1 MKKIVLVDGNNL
13 LFRSYYATAY
23 TGNIMRNKEGFPTNG
38 VYGFVNMINKIIS
51 EEKPEY
57 MMVAFDIGKTFRHE
71 KYERYKDGR
80 RETPDDLKVQFPVAK
95 KILTA
100 MGIKYLECAGYEA
113 DDIIGTISMWCE
125 KDPEYEALIVSSDK
139 DLLQLISDETVVK
152 LLKTK
157 DYIWMDKKTF
167 NDTYGFD
174 PIHMI
179 DLKALMG
186 DSSDNIP
193 GVKGIG
199 EKGAIKL
206 VSEYKTIDNIYE
218 NIDKIKGAMQIKL
231 IDGKEDAYYSKDLVT
246 IYREVPLDITFD
258 DLLYKGE
265 NADELIDIY
274 NDLGFYSL
282 LRKINTSEVKKNK
295 EIVGEFVDIPDTAET
310 EKNKVNNNCN
320 ENIID
325 NDKNESIVENIKI
338 LSNNEDIDKNKIE
351 EFKIISDINDIKIS
365 EDTSIYLDT
374 TIGNYHNAEIL
385 GIALYNST
393 LSCYIPFDIFKNNTS
408 ILDTNYNLST
418 YDYKKL
424 IVVFNKYGIKVPNIN
439 FDTMISAYLL
449 NYETK
454 DDICYL
460 ANKLE
465 VEIPSY
471 DKKEVVTTEEA
482 ARRAILKAKFIYN
495 TKDKLYENM
504 KKEDNIYLFE
514 SIEMPLTKVLANME
528 IEGIR
533 VDKKV
538 LEEMGTEIKIKLEIL
553 TRDIYNYAGEEFNI
567 NSPKQLGEILFD
579 KLKLPGTKKN
589 KNGYATDIDVLK
601 KLTEYPIIN
610 KILEYRALAKL
621 YSTYID
627 GIISTIR
634 KDGKIHTIYTQTLT
648 RTGRLSS
655 IEPNLQNI
663 PMRSEYGRLIRKAF
677 IPENNSV
684 ILSSDYSQ
692 IELRVFAHLS
702 GVNDLI
708 NAFKEGVDIH
718 TKTAMDI
725 FKVPMEGVTKNMR
738 RQAKAVNFGIL
749 YGISSYGLAEDIG
762 IPVKEAKEFIN
773 KYFETYPGVKD
784 YMDKEIDEAKRTG
797 YVKTIM
803 NRKRVIEELKSS
815 NYKVRS
821 MGERMALNTPVQGS
835 ASDIL
840 KKAMVEIN
848 NIFEKE
854 NIKSKM
860 LLQVHDELIFNVYN
874 DEIDKV
880 KDIVYN
886 TMTKV
891 FELKVPLDVDIEL
904 GNNWYEAK

>member
-218 NIDKIKGAMQIKL
+218 NIDKIKGATQIKL

-282 LRKINTSEVKKNK
+282 LRKINTSDIKK
-295 EIVGEFVDIPDTAET
+295 
-310 EKNKVNNNCN
+310 EK
-320 ENIID
+320 
-325 NDKNESIVENIKI
+325 SR
-338 LSNNEDIDKNKIE
+338 E
-351 EFKIISDINDIKIS
+351 EKFKIISDINDVKIS

-374 TIGNYHNAEIL
+374 TIGNYHDAEIL

-393 LSCYIPFDIFKNNTS
+393 LSCYIPYDIFKNNTN
-408 ILDTNYNLST
+408 ILDTDYNLST

-460 ANKLE
+460 ANKLNIY
-465 VEIPSY
+465 IPSY

-482 ARRAILKAKFIYN
+482 ARRAILKARFIYN
-495 TKDKLYENM
+495 TKDKLYEDM
-504 KKEDNIYLFE
+504 KREDNIYLFE
-514 SIEMPLTKVLANME
+514 NIEMPLAKVLANME

-579 KLKLPGTKKN
+579 KLKLPGAKKN

-634 KDGKIHTIYTQTLT
+634 EDGKIHTIYTQTLT

-677 IPENNSV
+677 IPEDNSV

-784 YMDKEIDEAKRTG
+784 YMDKEIDEAKRNG

-815 NYKVRS
+815 NYMVRS

>member
-186 DSSDNIP
+186 DASDNIP

-231 IDGKEDAYYSKDLVT
+231 IDGREDAYYSKDLVT

-282 LRKINTSEVKKNK
+282 LRKINTSEVKK
-295 EIVGEFVDIPDTAET
+295 E
-310 EKNKVNNNCN
+310 
-320 ENIID
+320 
-325 NDKNESIVENIKI
+325 
-338 LSNNEDIDKNKIE
+338 EDRKE
-351 EFKIISDINDIKIS
+351 EFRVISDINDVKIN

-374 TIGNYHNAEIL
+374 TVGNYNDAEIL

-393 LSCYIPFDIFKNNTS
+393 LSCYIPYDIFKNNTS
-408 ILDTNYNLST
+408 ILDVNYNLST

-424 IVVFNKYGIKVPNIN
+424 IVIFNKYGIKVPNIN

-471 DKKEVVTTEEA
+471 DKKEVVTSEEA
-482 ARRAILKAKFIYN
+482 IRRAILKAKFIYN
-495 TKDKLYENM
+495 TKDKLYEDM
-504 KKEDNIYLFE
+504 KREDNIYLFE
-514 SIEMPLTKVLANME
+514 SIEMPLAKVLANME

-579 KLKLPGTKKN
+579 KLKLPGAKKN

-634 KDGKIHTIYTQTLT
+634 EDGKIHTIYTQTLT

-677 IPENNSV
+677 IPEDNSV

-784 YMDKEIDEAKRTG
+784 YMDKEIDEAKRNG

-815 NYKVRS
+815 NYMVRS

-874 DEIDKV
+874 NEIDKV

>member
-51 EEKPEY
+51 DEKPEY

-218 NIDKIKGAMQIKL
+218 NIDKIKGATQIKL

-282 LRKINTSEVKKNK
+282 LRKINTSDIKKK
-295 EIVGEFVDIPDTAET
+295 KSRE
-310 EKNKVNNNCN
+310 
-320 ENIID
+320 
-325 NDKNESIVENIKI
+325 
-338 LSNNEDIDKNKIE
+338 E

-374 TIGNYHNAEIL
+374 TIGNYHDAEIL

-408 ILDTNYNLST
+408 ILDTDYNLST

-439 FDTMISAYLL
+439 FDAMISAYLL

-460 ANKLE
+460 ANKLNIY
-465 VEIPSY
+465 IPSY

-482 ARRAILKAKFIYN
+482 IRRAILKAKFIYN
-495 TKDKLYENM
+495 TKDKLYEDM

-538 LEEMGTEIKIKLEIL
+538 LEEMGIEIKIKLEIL

-579 KLKLPGTKKN
+579 KLKLPGAKKN

-634 KDGKIHTIYTQTLT
+634 EDGKIHTIYTQTLT

-677 IPENNSV
+677 IPEDNSV

-784 YMDKEIDEAKRTG
+784 YMDKEIDEAKRNG

-815 NYKVRS
+815 NYMVRS

>member
-157 DYIWMDKKTF
+157 DYVWMDKKTF

-218 NIDKIKGAMQIKL
+218 NIDKIKGATQIKL

-282 LRKINTSEVKKNK
+282 LRKINTSDIKK
-295 EIVGEFVDIPDTAET
+295 
-310 EKNKVNNNCN
+310 EK
-320 ENIID
+320 
-325 NDKNESIVENIKI
+325 SR
-338 LSNNEDIDKNKIE
+338 ED
-351 EFKIISDINDIKIS
+351 EFKIISDINDVKIS

-374 TIGNYHNAEIL
+374 TIGNYHDAEIL

-393 LSCYIPFDIFKNNTS
+393 LSCYIPYDIFKNNTN
-408 ILDTNYNLST
+408 ILDTDYNLST

-439 FDTMISAYLL
+439 FDAMISAYLL

-460 ANKLE
+460 ANKLNIY
-465 VEIPSY
+465 IPSY

-482 ARRAILKAKFIYN
+482 ARRAILKARFIYN
-495 TKDKLYENM
+495 TKDKLYEDM
-504 KKEDNIYLFE
+504 KMEDNIYLFE
-514 SIEMPLTKVLANME
+514 SIEMPLAKVLAKME
-528 IEGIR
+528 TTGIR

-579 KLKLPGTKKN
+579 KLKLPGAKKN

-677 IPENNSV
+677 IPEDNSV

-784 YMDKEIDEAKRTG
+784 YMDKEIDEAKRNG

-815 NYKVRS
+815 NYMVRS

-840 KKAMVEIN
+840 KKAMVEISD
-848 NIFEKE
+848 IFEKE

>member
-218 NIDKIKGAMQIKL
+218 NIDKIKGATQIKL

-274 NDLGFYSL
+274 NDLGFYSI
-282 LRKINTSEVKKNK
+282 LRKINTSDIKK
-295 EIVGEFVDIPDTAET
+295 
-310 EKNKVNNNCN
+310 EK
-320 ENIID
+320 
-325 NDKNESIVENIKI
+325 SR
-338 LSNNEDIDKNKIE
+338 ED
-351 EFKIISDINDIKIS
+351 EFKIISDINDVKIS

-374 TIGNYHNAEIL
+374 TIGNYHDAEIL

-393 LSCYIPFDIFKNNTS
+393 LSCYIPYDIFKNNTS
-408 ILDTNYNLST
+408 ILDTDYNLST

-460 ANKLE
+460 ANKLNIY
-465 VEIPSY
+465 IPSY
-471 DKKEVVTTEEA
+471 DKKEVVATEEA
-482 ARRAILKAKFIYN
+482 ARRAILKARFIYN
-495 TKDKLYENM
+495 TKDKLYEDM
-504 KKEDNIYLFE
+504 KMEDNIYLFE
-514 SIEMPLTKVLANME
+514 NIEMPLAKVLAKME
-528 IEGIR
+528 TTGIR

-579 KLKLPGTKKN
+579 KLKLPGAKKN

-634 KDGKIHTIYTQTLT
+634 EDGKIHTIYTQTLT

-677 IPENNSV
+677 IPEDNSV

-784 YMDKEIDEAKRTG
+784 YMDKEIDEAKRNG

-815 NYKVRS
+815 NYMVRS

>member
-38 VYGFVNMINKIIS
+38 VYGFVNMINKIIYD
-51 EEKPEY
+51 EKPEY

-186 DSSDNIP
+186 DASDNIP

-218 NIDKIKGAMQIKL
+218 NIDKIKGATQIKL

-282 LRKINTSEVKKNK
+282 LRKINISEVKKK
-295 EIVGEFVDIPDTAET
+295 EDR
-310 EKNKVNNNCN
+310 K
-320 ENIID
+320 
-325 NDKNESIVENIKI
+325 
-338 LSNNEDIDKNKIE
+338 E
-351 EFKIISDINDIKIS
+351 EFKIISDINDVKIS

-374 TIGNYHNAEIL
+374 TIGNYHDAEIL

-393 LSCYIPFDIFKNNTS
+393 LSCYIPYDIFKNNTS
-408 ILDTNYNLST
+408 ILDTDYNLST

-460 ANKLE
+460 ANKLNIY
-465 VEIPSY
+465 IPSY
-471 DKKEVVTTEEA
+471 DKKEVVATEEA
-482 ARRAILKAKFIYN
+482 ARRAILKARFIYN
-495 TKDKLYENM
+495 TKDKLYEDM
-504 KKEDNIYLFE
+504 KREDNIYLFE
-514 SIEMPLTKVLANME
+514 NIEMPLAKVLAKME
-528 IEGIR
+528 TTGIR

-579 KLKLPGTKKN
+579 KLKLPGAKKN

-634 KDGKIHTIYTQTLT
+634 EDGKIHTIYTQTLT

-677 IPENNSV
+677 IPEDNSV

-784 YMDKEIDEAKRTG
+784 YMDKEIDEAKRNG

-815 NYKVRS
+815 NYMVRS

>member
-218 NIDKIKGAMQIKL
+218 NIDKIKGATQIKL

-282 LRKINTSEVKKNK
+282 LRKINTSDIKK
-295 EIVGEFVDIPDTAET
+295 
-310 EKNKVNNNCN
+310 EKSR
-320 ENIID
+320 E
-325 NDKNESIVENIKI
+325 
-338 LSNNEDIDKNKIE
+338 E

-374 TIGNYHNAEIL
+374 TIGNYHDAEIL

-408 ILDTNYNLST
+408 ILDTDYNLST

-439 FDTMISAYLL
+439 FDAMISAYLL

-460 ANKLE
+460 ANKLNIY
-465 VEIPSY
+465 IPSY

-495 TKDKLYENM
+495 TKDKLYEDM
-504 KKEDNIYLFE
+504 KMEDNIYLFE

-538 LEEMGTEIKIKLEIL
+538 LEEMGIEIKIKLEIL

-579 KLKLPGTKKN
+579 KLKLPGAKKN

-634 KDGKIHTIYTQTLT
+634 EDGKIHTIYTQTLT

-677 IPENNSV
+677 IPEDNSV

-784 YMDKEIDEAKRTG
+784 YMDKEIDEAKRNG

-815 NYKVRS
+815 NYMVRS

>member
-51 EEKPEY
+51 DEKPEY

-125 KDPEYEALIVSSDK
+125 KDPEYDALIVSSDK

-218 NIDKIKGAMQIKL
+218 NIDKIKGATKIKL

-282 LRKINTSEVKKNK
+282 LRKINTSDIKK
-295 EIVGEFVDIPDTAET
+295 
-310 EKNKVNNNCN
+310 EKSR
-320 ENIID
+320 E
-325 NDKNESIVENIKI
+325 
-338 LSNNEDIDKNKIE
+338 E

-374 TIGNYHNAEIL
+374 TIGNYHDAEIL

-408 ILDTNYNLST
+408 ILDTDYNLST

-439 FDTMISAYLL
+439 FDAMISAYLL

-460 ANKLE
+460 ANKLNIY
-465 VEIPSY
+465 IPSY

-482 ARRAILKAKFIYN
+482 IRRAILKAKFIYN
-495 TKDKLYENM
+495 TKDKLYEDM

-538 LEEMGTEIKIKLEIL
+538 LEEMGIEIKIKLEIL

-579 KLKLPGTKKN
+579 KLKLPGAKKN

-634 KDGKIHTIYTQTLT
+634 EDGKIHTIYTQTLT

-677 IPENNSV
+677 IPEDNSV

-784 YMDKEIDEAKRTG
+784 YMDKEIDEAKRNG

-815 NYKVRS
+815 NYMVRS

>member
-38 VYGFVNMINKIIS
+38 VYGFVNMINKIIYD
-51 EEKPEY
+51 EKPEY

-186 DSSDNIP
+186 DASDNIP

-218 NIDKIKGAMQIKL
+218 NIDKIKGATQIKL

-282 LRKINTSEVKKNK
+282 LRKINISEVKKK
-295 EIVGEFVDIPDTAET
+295 EDR
-310 EKNKVNNNCN
+310 K
-320 ENIID
+320 
-325 NDKNESIVENIKI
+325 
-338 LSNNEDIDKNKIE
+338 E
-351 EFKIISDINDIKIS
+351 EFKIISDINDVKIS

-374 TIGNYHNAEIL
+374 TIGNYHDAEIL

-393 LSCYIPFDIFKNNTS
+393 LSCYIPYDIFKNNTS
-408 ILDTNYNLST
+408 ILDTDYNLST

-460 ANKLE
+460 ANKLNIY
-465 VEIPSY
+465 IPSY
-471 DKKEVVTTEEA
+471 DKKEVVTSEEA
-482 ARRAILKAKFIYN
+482 ARRAILKAKFIYI
-495 TKDKLYENM
+495 TKDKLYEDM
-504 KKEDNIYLFE
+504 KNEDNIYLFE
-514 SIEMPLTKVLANME
+514 SIEMPLAKVLANME

-579 KLKLPGTKKN
+579 KLKLPGAKKN

-627 GIISTIR
+627 GIINTIR
-634 KDGKIHTIYTQTLT
+634 EDGKIHTIYTQTLT

-784 YMDKEIDEAKRTG
+784 YMDKEIDEAKRNG

-815 NYKVRS
+815 NYMVRS

>member
-51 EEKPEY
+51 DEKPEY

-80 RETPDDLKVQFPVAK
+80 KETPDDLKVQFPVAK

-218 NIDKIKGAMQIKL
+218 NIDKIKGATQIKL

-282 LRKINTSEVKKNK
+282 LRKINTSDIKK
-295 EIVGEFVDIPDTAET
+295 
-310 EKNKVNNNCN
+310 EK
-320 ENIID
+320 
-325 NDKNESIVENIKI
+325 SR
-338 LSNNEDIDKNKIE
+338 E
-351 EFKIISDINDIKIS
+351 EKFKIISDINDIKIS

-374 TIGNYHNAEIL
+374 TIGNYHDAEIL

-393 LSCYIPFDIFKNNTS
+393 LSCYIPYDIFKNNTS
-408 ILDTNYNLST
+408 ILDTDYNLST

-449 NYETK
+449 NYDTK

-460 ANKLE
+460 ANKLNIY
-465 VEIPSY
+465 IPSY

-482 ARRAILKAKFIYN
+482 ARRAILKARFIYN
-495 TKDKLYENM
+495 TKDKLYEDM
-504 KKEDNIYLFE
+504 KREDNIYLFE
-514 SIEMPLTKVLANME
+514 NIEMPLAKVLAKME
-528 IEGIR
+528 TTGIR

-579 KLKLPGTKKN
+579 KLKLPGAKKN

-634 KDGKIHTIYTQTLT
+634 EDGKIHTIYTQTLT

-677 IPENNSV
+677 IPEDNSV

-708 NAFKEGVDIH
+708 NAFKDGVDIH

-784 YMDKEIDEAKRTG
+784 YMDKEIDEAKRNG

-815 NYKVRS
+815 NYMVRS

-840 KKAMVEIN
+840 KKAMVEISD
-848 NIFEKE
+848 IFEKE

>member
-51 EEKPEY
+51 DEKPEY

-282 LRKINTSEVKKNK
+282 LRKINTSEVKKK
-295 EIVGEFVDIPDTAET
+295 EDR
-310 EKNKVNNNCN
+310 K
-320 ENIID
+320 
-325 NDKNESIVENIKI
+325 
-338 LSNNEDIDKNKIE
+338 E
-351 EFKIISDINDIKIS
+351 EFKIISDINDVKIS

-408 ILDTNYNLST
+408 ILDTDYNLST

-449 NYETK
+449 NYDTK

-460 ANKLE
+460 ANKLNIY
-465 VEIPSY
+465 IPSY

-482 ARRAILKAKFIYN
+482 ARRAILKARFVYN
-495 TKDKLYENM
+495 TKDKLYEDM
-504 KKEDNIYLFE
+504 KREDNIYLFE
-514 SIEMPLTKVLANME
+514 SIEMPLAKVLAKME
-528 IEGIR
+528 TTGIR

-579 KLKLPGTKKN
+579 KLKLPGAKKN

-634 KDGKIHTIYTQTLT
+634 EDGKIHTIYTQTLT

-663 PMRSEYGRLIRKAF
+663 PMRSEYGRLIRNAF
-677 IPENNSV
+677 IPEDNSV

-784 YMDKEIDEAKRTG
+784 YMDKEIDEAKRNG

-815 NYKVRS
+815 NYMVRS

-840 KKAMVEIN
+840 KKAMVEISD
-848 NIFEKE
+848 IFEKE

>member
-51 EEKPEY
+51 DEKPEY

-218 NIDKIKGAMQIKL
+218 NIDKIKGATQIKL

-282 LRKINTSEVKKNK
+282 LRKINTSDIKK
-295 EIVGEFVDIPDTAET
+295 
-310 EKNKVNNNCN
+310 EK
-320 ENIID
+320 
-325 NDKNESIVENIKI
+325 SR
-338 LSNNEDIDKNKIE
+338 ED
-351 EFKIISDINDIKIS
+351 EFKIISDINDVKIS

-374 TIGNYHNAEIL
+374 TIGNYHDAEIL

-393 LSCYIPFDIFKNNTS
+393 LSCYIPYDIFKNNTS
-408 ILDTNYNLST
+408 ILDTDYNLST

-460 ANKLE
+460 ANKLNIY
-465 VEIPSY
+465 IPSY
-471 DKKEVVTTEEA
+471 DKKEVVATEEA
-482 ARRAILKAKFIYN
+482 ARRAILKARFIYN
-495 TKDKLYENM
+495 TKDKLYEDM
-504 KKEDNIYLFE
+504 KNEDNIYLFE
-514 SIEMPLTKVLANME
+514 SIEMPLAKVLAKME
-528 IEGIR
+528 TTGIR

-579 KLKLPGTKKN
+579 KLKLPGAKKN

-634 KDGKIHTIYTQTLT
+634 EDGKIHTIYTQTLT

-677 IPENNSV
+677 IPEDNSV

-784 YMDKEIDEAKRTG
+784 YMDKEIDEAKRNG

-815 NYKVRS
+815 NYMVRS

>member
-80 RETPDDLKVQFPVAK
+80 KETPDDLKVQFPVAK

-218 NIDKIKGAMQIKL
+218 NIDKIKGATQIKL

-274 NDLGFYSL
+274 NDLGFYSI
-282 LRKINTSEVKKNK
+282 LRKINTSDIKK
-295 EIVGEFVDIPDTAET
+295 
-310 EKNKVNNNCN
+310 EK
-320 ENIID
+320 
-325 NDKNESIVENIKI
+325 SR
-338 LSNNEDIDKNKIE
+338 ED
-351 EFKIISDINDIKIS
+351 EFKIISDINDVKIS

-374 TIGNYHNAEIL
+374 TIGNYHDAEIL

-393 LSCYIPFDIFKNNTS
+393 LSCYIPYDIFKNNTS
-408 ILDTNYNLST
+408 ILDTDYNLST

-460 ANKLE
+460 ANKLNIY
-465 VEIPSY
+465 IPSY
-471 DKKEVVTTEEA
+471 DKKEVVATEEA
-482 ARRAILKAKFIYN
+482 ARRAILKARFIYN
-495 TKDKLYENM
+495 TKDKLYEDM
-504 KKEDNIYLFE
+504 KMEDNIYLFE
-514 SIEMPLTKVLANME
+514 NIEMPLAKVLAKME
-528 IEGIR
+528 TTGIR

-579 KLKLPGTKKN
+579 KLKLPGAKKN

-634 KDGKIHTIYTQTLT
+634 EDGKIHTIYTQTLT

-677 IPENNSV
+677 IPEDNSV

-784 YMDKEIDEAKRTG
+784 YMDKEIDEAKRNG

-815 NYKVRS
+815 NYMVRS

>member
-38 VYGFVNMINKIIS
+38 LYGFVNMINKIIS

-71 KYERYKDGR
+71 KYDEYKGGR
-80 RETPDDLKVQFPVAK
+80 KETPEDLKVQFPVAK

-113 DDIIGTISMWCE
+113 DDIIGTVALWCE

-139 DLLQLISDETVVK
+139 DLLQLISDETKVK

-157 DYIWMDKKTF
+157 DYIMMDKKTF
-167 NDTYGFD
+167 IETYGFE
-174 PIHMI
+174 PIKMI

-186 DSSDNIP
+186 DASDNIP

-206 VSEYKTIDNIYE
+206 LCEYGSIDGIYD
-218 NIDKIKGAMQIKL
+218 NIDKISGATKIKL
-231 IDGKEDAYYSKDLVT
+231 EDGKKEAYYSKELVT
-246 IYREVPLDITFD
+246 IYREVPLENISFE
-258 DLLYKGE
+258 DLRYSGE
-265 NADELIDIY
+265 NADELIDIF

-282 LRKINTSEVKKNK
+282 LKKIDTPKKEEVN
-295 EIVGEFVDIPDTAET
+295 VD
-310 EKNKVNNNCN
+310 
-320 ENIID
+320 
-325 NDKNESIVENIKI
+325 S
-338 LSNNEDIDKNKIE
+338 
-351 EFKIISDINDIKIS
+351 FKIISDIKDVVIDR
-365 EDTSIYLDT
+365 ETAVYLDT
-374 TIGNYHNAEIL
+374 TNENYHDAKIL
-385 GIALYNST
+385 GISLYNDN
-393 LSCYIPFDIFKNNTS
+393 LACYVPYEVFKENTKLLDNSFDK
-408 ILDTNYNLST
+408 YT
-418 YDYKKL
+418 YDLKKML
-424 IVVFNKYGIKVPNIN
+424 VMFKRYGISVSNVS

-449 NYETK
+449 NYDVK
-454 DDICYL
+454 DDISYL
-460 ANKLE
+460 AGNMNYN
-465 VEIPSY
+465 IPVSN
-471 DKKEVVTTEEA
+471 KKEEVSEKEIA
-482 ARRAILKAKFIYN
+482 NRAILKAKFIYE
-495 TKDKLYENM
+495 TKDKLCMEM
-504 KKEDNIYLFE
+504 DKEEMASLFYD
-514 SIEMPLTKVLANME
+514 IEMPLASVLADME
-528 IEGIR
+528 SEGIR
-533 VDKKV
+533 VDKQV
-538 LEEMGTEIKIKLEIL
+538 LEEMGEEIKIKLELI
-553 TRDIYNYAGEEFNI
+553 TKDIYNYAGCEFNI

-579 KLKLPGTKKN
+579 KLKLPYAKKN
-589 KNGYATDIDVLK
+589 KVGYVTDADVLK
-601 KLTEYPIIN
+601 KLTDYPIVS

-621 YSTYID
+621 YSTYIE

-634 KDGKIHTIYTQTLT
+634 EDGKIHTIYTQTLT

-677 IPENNSV
+677 LPEDDSV

-702 GVNDLI
+702 GVQDLI
-708 NAFKEGVDIH
+708 DAFKNDIDIH

-725 FKVPMEGVTKNMR
+725 FNVPEEGVTSNMR

-749 YGISSYGLAEDIG
+749 YGISSFGLSEDLG
-762 IPVKEAKEFIN
+762 IPVKEAKDFIN
-773 KYFETYPGVKD
+773 RYFETYPGVKD
-784 YMDKEIDEAKRTG
+784 YMNKEIEEAKVKG

-803 NRKRVIEELKSS
+803 NRKRVISELSSS
-815 NYKVRS
+815 NYNVKA
-821 MGERMALNTPVQGS
+821 MGERIALNTPIQGS

-840 KKAMVEIN
+840 KKAMVEIDKLFREN
-848 NIFEKE
+848 NIR
-854 NIKSKM
+854 SKM

-886 TMTKV
+886 TMTNV
-891 FELKVPLDVDIEL
+891 FSLDVPLDVHIEV

>member
-218 NIDKIKGAMQIKL
+218 NIDKIKGATQIKL

-282 LRKINTSEVKKNK
+282 LRKINTSDIKK
-295 EIVGEFVDIPDTAET
+295 
-310 EKNKVNNNCN
+310 EK
-320 ENIID
+320 
-325 NDKNESIVENIKI
+325 SR
-338 LSNNEDIDKNKIE
+338 E
-351 EFKIISDINDIKIS
+351 EKFKIISDINDVKIS

-374 TIGNYHNAEIL
+374 TIGNYHDAEIL

-393 LSCYIPFDIFKNNTS
+393 LSCYIPYDIFKNNTN
-408 ILDTNYNLST
+408 ILDTDYNLST

-460 ANKLE
+460 ANKLNIY
-465 VEIPSY
+465 IPSY

-482 ARRAILKAKFIYN
+482 ARRAILKARFIYN
-495 TKDKLYENM
+495 TKDKLYEDM
-504 KKEDNIYLFE
+504 KREDNIYLFE
-514 SIEMPLTKVLANME
+514 NIEMPLAKVLAKME
-528 IEGIR
+528 TTGIR

-579 KLKLPGTKKN
+579 KLKLPGAKKN

-634 KDGKIHTIYTQTLT
+634 EDGKIHTIYTQTLT

-677 IPENNSV
+677 IPEDNSV

-784 YMDKEIDEAKRTG
+784 YMDKEIDEAKRNG

-815 NYKVRS
+815 NYMVRS